1 MLSSYYIAGNF
12 GTMVVG
18 SYMYTTGAHKHNE
31 EEEGKGR
38 SVTHPHE
45 ILFFFHGSLG
55 TMLEQWCNTH
65 GTN

>member
-1 MLSSYYIAGNF
+1 
-12 GTMVVG
+12 
-18 SYMYTTGAHKHNE
+18 MYTTGAHKHNE

-45 ILFFFHGSLG
+45 ILLIFFHGSLV